1 MTVSAATGW
10 PSGGGGAEL
19 IAHLHALCKYLQ
31 NRGVTVLLLNE
42 VEAITGEFRAT
53 EHGISYMADNIIFLR
68 YLEMGGE
75 MRRAIGILK
84 KRTGSFERTLRE
96 FEITRYGIKV
106 GEPLTQ
112 LRGILTGIPHF
123 ISDEK
128 AEVQAK

>member
-1 MTVSAATGW
+1 MSAATGC
-10 PSGGGGAEL
+10 PSGGGDL
-19 IAHLHALCKYLQ
+19 ITHVHALCKYLQ

-53 EHGISYMADNIIFLR
+53 EHGISYMADNIIFFR
-68 YLEMGGE
+68 YVEMGG
-75 MRRAIGILK
+75 RLRKAIGVLK

-112 LRGILTGIPHF
+112 LRGILTGIPYF
-123 ISDEK
+123 VPDEK
-128 AEVQAK
+128 AEGQAK